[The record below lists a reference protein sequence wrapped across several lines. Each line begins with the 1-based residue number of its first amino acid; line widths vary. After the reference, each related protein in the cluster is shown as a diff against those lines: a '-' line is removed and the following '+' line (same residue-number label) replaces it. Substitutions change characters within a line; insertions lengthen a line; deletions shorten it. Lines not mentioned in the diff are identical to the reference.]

1 MITGVEWPSSAE
13 MPEMIAMLLFGRKVW
28 PLLDPGAA
36 PQPPIDETLTNPSTN
51 EIVQE
56 LMSV

>member
-1 MITGVEWPSSAE
+1 
-13 MPEMIAMLLFGRKVW
+13 MIAMLLFGRKVW
-28 PLLDPGAA
+28 PLLDPGAV